1 MNRKTSVLIR
11 KYSKIAQVEQKDV
24 KNHYYSL
31 TPKQRHE
38 YKQKI
43 RELL

>member
-11 KYSKIAQVEQKDV
+11 KYSRVASVELNDV
-24 KNHYYSL
+24 KKHYYSL